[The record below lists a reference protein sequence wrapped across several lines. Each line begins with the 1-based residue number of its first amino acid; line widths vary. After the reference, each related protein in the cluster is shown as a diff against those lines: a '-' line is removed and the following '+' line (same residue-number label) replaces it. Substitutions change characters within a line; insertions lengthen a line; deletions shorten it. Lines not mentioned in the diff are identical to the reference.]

1 MVVAAGVEP
10 ALAAF
15 STPCLCQIGLRD
27 PGMKSGG
34 TRRTCSPSRSER
46 DVFTSDETR
55 RAGPVHVPWCPRRDS
70 HPHWP
75 VFGAGASADW
85 ATRAKLTAGAP
96 GRSRTGTGP
105 GLKRPP
111 LPNWATGAIM
121 KSPGG
126 RTRTRT
132 GSGLSGVP
140 LLIGLRRENL
150 AAPDGLAPPTF
161 RVKVGR
167 SAD

>member
-1 MVVAAGVEP
+1 MLLLHHGHHSRMVALHAGAAPAAAARQAAVLADTPMELGRMVVAAGVEP

-55 RAGPVHVPWCPRRDS
+55 RAGPVHVPWCPQRDS

-75 VFGAGASADW
+75 VFEAGASADW

-105 GLKRPP
+105 DLNRPP
-111 LPNWATGAIM
+111 LP
-121 KSPGG
+121 
-126 RTRTRT
+126 
-132 GSGLSGVP
+132 
-140 LLIGLRRENL
+140 IGLRE
-150 AAPDGLAPPTF
+150 
-161 RVKVGR
+161 R
-167 SAD
+167 S